1 MFNHFYK
8 VFTVLQL
15 ILNFIHGLKPLGQPM
30 FTWLRKLR
38 AHSQVRGISAHS
50 LAHLP
55 LVCAG
60 VLGASHAMS
69 QSHNPEQKTWLI
81 YSGQSQMM
89 TLPRAVERV
98 SVANPAVAE
107 VMLLG
112 SRELYVLGKNGGKT
126 NLIMWTKGSPPT
138 MMDVHVHID
147 VSGLKEQL
155 AELMPQEKNIEVR
168 AAGDSIVLSGTV
180 SSVLKAERAFAM
192 AQAYVGHMMH
202 AYSSKEGG
210 KKDGNVGVVN
220 LMQIAQPQ
228 QVMLEVK
235 VAEISR
241 SLLDQFGISLDLSR
255 TAGSMTYTM
264 LTSSLQEVFGRLRA
278 KGPNGSVTIDAK
290 VQDGLVK
297 VLAEPNIIAM
307 SGQEGSFLAGG
318 KVFIPVARDNAEGRP
333 TITLEEK
340 EFGVGLKFTPL
351 VLDDDV
357 VQLRVAPEVSEIT
370 KTGSP
375 FVTNAGATSVL
386 PSFTTRRAST
396 TVQLRDG
403 QTLAIAGLIKNNVT
417 ENISKFPLLGDI
429 PVLGALFRSVEFQ
442 TDRSELLFIITP
454 RMVKALPPNASLPT
468 DGFVPPNP
476 VQRLL
481 NGQLEGN
488 PKPTSP

>member
-1 MFNHFYK
+1 M
-8 VFTVLQL
+8 LQFL
-15 ILNFIHGLKPLGQPM
+15 FKTIRGLKFKRSVG
-30 FTWLRKLR
+30 
-38 AHSQVRGISAHS
+38 ASHARGISAHS

-55 LVCAG
+55 LVCAS
-60 VLGASHAMS
+60 VLAAPQAWS
-69 QSHNPEQKTWLI
+69 QNAGTEHKTWMI
-81 YSGQSQMM
+81 HRGQSQMM
-89 TLPRAVERV
+89 ALPRAVDRV
-98 SVANPAVAE
+98 SVANPEVAE
-107 VMLLG
+107 VLML
-112 SRELYVLGKNGGKT
+112 SPRELYVLGKRGGQT
-126 NLIMWTKGSPPT
+126 NLMMWAKGAPPT
-138 MMDVHVHID
+138 MVDIHVRMD
-147 VSGLKEQL
+147 VSGLKQQL
-155 AELMPQEKNIEVR
+155 SEFMSQEKNIDVR
-168 AAGDSIVLSGTV
+168 AAGDAIILSGTV
-180 SSVLKAERAFAM
+180 SSVLKAERALAM
-192 AQAYVGHMMH
+192 AQAYSGHLTH
-202 AYSSKEGG
+202 TASAKDSPKKEGQT
-210 KKDGNVGVVN
+210 GVVN

-264 LTSSLQEVFGRLRA
+264 LTSGLQEVFGRLRA
-278 KGPNGSVTIDAK
+278 KGPNGTVSIDAK
-290 VQDGLVK
+290 TQDGLVK

-375 FVTNAGATSVL
+375 FITNAGATSVL

-417 ENISKFPLLGDI
+417 ENISKFPLLGDL

-454 RMVKALPPNASLPT
+454 RMVKALPAPARLPT
-468 DGFVPPNP
+468 DGFVPPTP
-476 VQRLL
+476 AQRLL
-481 NGQLEGN
+481 NGQMEGDS
-488 PKPTSP
+488 KPPAP